1 MPLDQH
7 FEKEPIGEGK
17 EMSFLEHLEE
27 LRWHIIRSVSSIAVF
42 AIIAFT
48 YREFIFQ
55 HVVLAQKSPDFWT
68 YRMMCKL
75 ADLTGYADLCVKKLD
90 FELQVLGI
98 SDQFTLAM
106 TSSVVIGLCFAF
118 PYAFWELW
126 RFIKPGLRPV
136 ERQAAQGAVF
146 FVSTLFLLGLLF
158 GYYVVSPLSI
168 NFLANFEIAPGLKNQ
183 FDVTSYLSVLATLS
197 LGCALIFQM
206 PIVVF
211 VLSKVGVLTPSF
223 MRVYRRHAW
232 IIILVVAG
240 VITPSPEIYSQILVA
255 LPLVG
260 LYEVSIFVS
269 GYVERTRLK
278 DTGIDQIINLFIFF
292 FQFGFIRLLTGR
304 YRYVTAERL

>member
-7 FEKEPIGEGK
+7 VDEEPVEEGK

-55 HVVLAQKSPDFWT
+55 NVILAQKSPDFWT
-68 YRMMCKL
+68 YRMMCKI
-75 ADLTGYADLCVKKLD
+75 ADFTGYADLCVQKLD
-90 FELQVLGI
+90 FELQILGI

-126 RFIKPGLRPV
+126 RFIKPGLRPS

-158 GYYVVSPLSI
+158 GYYIVSPLSI
-168 NFLANFEIAPGLKNQ
+168 NFLANFQIAPGLKNQ
-183 FDVTSYLSVLATLS
+183 FDVNSYLSVLVTLS

-211 VLSKVGVLTPSF
+211 VLSKVGILTPSF
-223 MRVYRRHAW
+223 MRLYRRHAW

-240 VITPSPEIYSQILVA
+240 IITPSPEIYSQVLVA
-255 LPLVG
+255 LPLLG
-260 LYEVSIFVS
+260 LYEISIFVS
-269 GYVERTRLK
+269 GYVEQTRIK
-278 DTGIDQIINLFIFF
+278 NTGLDQLVNLFLFF
-292 FQFGFIRLLTGR
+292 FQFGLLRLLTGR
-304 YRYVTAERL
+304 YRYAMAERL